1 MFQGDIDD
9 MIVIFFIYSDSLYTN
24 LDVKE
29 EELQEQKDEVCLRFS
44 ALFPS
49 DCSLRS
55 WQTAHNT
62 AG

>member
-29 EELQEQKDEVCLRFS
+29 EKNYKNKKMRSACVFPLFFRPI
-44 ALFPS
+44 ALFDHGKQHS
-49 DCSLRS
+49 T
-55 WQTAHNT
+55 Q
-62 AG
+62 